1 MDKNKLHRIRSR
13 VLWTIAM
20 ATIAMLMVA
29 SIQRKMVGDLDEVVV
44 AIKPI
49 IGDNNLINDKEVLTF
64 FQEYLGFSLE
74 SADVK
79 DLDLRELEEMLNQ
92 DERIK
97 TSQIFVDGKNRLNI
111 WIIQRQPVVRIM
123 DGIRSSYYLDDEGKQ
138 LQVRPKSAI
147 RVPVAT
153 GNIELYQAELF
164 TTDKESRLREVFEIA
179 KYIQADPDLNPLIE
193 QIDVESDNEIVLI
206 PKIGRHELTLGDAKD
221 LEDKF
226 DNLKIMYK
234 EGLPRVGWRRYSVL
248 HLNYKGHV
256 PATLRK

>member
-1 MDKNKLHRIRSR
+1 MDKTKLQNIRSR
-13 VLWTIAM
+13 VLWAIAM
-20 ATIAMLMVA
+20 ATIAVLMVA
-29 SIQRKMVGDLDEVVV
+29 SVQRKMNLDVKEIVV

-49 IGDNNLINDKEVLTF
+49 KGDNNLINSKDVSAF
-64 FQEYLGFSLE
+64 FKEYLGYDLE
-74 SADVK
+74 AADIK
-79 DLDLRELEEMLNQ
+79 DLDLMEMEQMLNT
-92 DERIK
+92 DERVK
-97 TSQIFVDGKNRLNI
+97 TSQIFIDGRERLNI
-111 WIIQRQPVVRIM
+111 WIIQRQPIVRVM
-123 DGIRSSYYLDDEGKQ
+123 DGTRTSYYIDEDGKQ
-138 LQVRPKSAI
+138 LRVRPKSAI

-153 GNIELYQAELF
+153 GNIEIYQEELL
-164 TTDKESRLREVFEIA
+164 TSDKESRLREVFEVA
-179 KYIQADPDLNPLIE
+179 KHIHNDPDLNPLIE

-234 EGLPRVGWRRYSVL
+234 EGLPRVGWRRYSAL